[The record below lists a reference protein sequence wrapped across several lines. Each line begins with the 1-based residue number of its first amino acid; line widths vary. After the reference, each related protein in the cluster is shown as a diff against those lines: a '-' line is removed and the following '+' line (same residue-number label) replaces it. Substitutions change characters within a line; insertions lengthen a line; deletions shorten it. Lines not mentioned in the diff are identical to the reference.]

1 MEQTSPSSPPTRPKD
16 TTPITPVPN
25 FRPWHRQAWQILNS
39 TTAPVW
45 LAMIL
50 FPRSRFTATLVRRI
64 DAVLAGLGLTY
75 VGLLA
80 TGMAK
85 AKGGP
90 PDLSDPASVAAGLTQ
105 PEAFL
110 GAWTHYLAFDLL
122 AGRWV
127 WEQSLAAGRNA
138 RLPLLLT
145 WWLGP
150 AGVGLHLLRRRRW
163 DHAG

>member
-1 MEQTSPSSPPTRPKD
+1 
-16 TTPITPVPN
+16 
-25 FRPWHRQAWQILNS
+25 
-39 TTAPVW
+39 
-45 LAMIL
+45 MIF
-50 FPRSRFTATLVRRI
+50 FPRSKATAALVRRI
-64 DAVLAGLGLTY
+64 DVILGALGVTY

-85 AKGGP
+85 SDGGL
-90 PDLSDPASVAAGLTQ
+90 PDLADPSSIAAGLGQ

-127 WEQSLAAGRNA
+127 WEQSLAAGRSA

-145 WWLGP
+145 WWFGP
-150 AGVGLHLLRRRRW
+150 AGVALHLARRRRW
-163 DHAG
+163 RAGSLDSSR